1 MARPTSG
8 LVFLCIVSDLDPP
21 SEQRGVFLV
30 AKSAGETFG
39 IPATP
44 IIRVLRNL
52 TIHGVPGASPPLIG
66 LTQYA
71 GEPVPVIDLVELGGG
86 QAAAG
91 SHAVVVLLRCGADPA
106 TDVVGVAVD
115 EAVRLVTPDSHIEM
129 PDTGQAVSDPMR
141 VEGIPIRLVDPARIG
156 NPGVGAN

>member
-1 MARPTSG
+1 MAGPTSG
-8 LVFLCIVSDLDPP
+8 LVFLSIVSNLDPP
-21 SEQRGVFLV
+21 SEQRDVFLV

-39 IPATP
+39 IPTAP

-86 QAAAG
+86 QVRAG

-115 EAVRLVTPDSHIEM
+115 EAVRLVTPHAGIEI
-129 PDTGQAVSDPMR
+129 PATDRAVSDPMQM
-141 VEGIPIRLVDPARIG
+141 EGISIRVVDPERIG
-156 NPGVGAN
+156 STRVGAN